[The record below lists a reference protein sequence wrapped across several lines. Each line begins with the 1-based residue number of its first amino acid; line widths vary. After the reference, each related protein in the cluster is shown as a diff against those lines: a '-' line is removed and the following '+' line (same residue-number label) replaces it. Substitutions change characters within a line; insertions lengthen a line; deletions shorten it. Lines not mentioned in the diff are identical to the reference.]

1 MRDQTLDSRG
11 GLQISKGYNVAPC
24 DFCYWDAGLNFFK
37 KSFFGQDVTLVFL
50 ASLAR
55 RLAPLPSHVIIS
67 LSTTA
72 FPHLRRF
79 CASRLQPSGKEY
91 VLSKHLLSH

>member
-50 ASLAR
+50 A
-55 RLAPLPSHVIIS
+55 PLPSHVIIS
-67 LSTTA
+67 LSTMA